1 MAPVKLSVREY
12 TARSADGEPL
22 FLLHGLL
29 GSSIN
34 WHGIARRLAG
44 TRTVFAPDLRNH
56 GRSPGAGEMTYPA
69 IADDLAM
76 LLEAKGIPQAT
87 VIGHSMGGKAA
98 MWLAL
103 TRPERVGSL
112 VVADMA
118 PASYPNGLERVI
130 DPLLGLDLETIVDRR
145 DADDRLAGDL
155 PHPDL
160 RAYLLQNLVREE
172 GAWKWRVNLPV
183 LKGSLRQIAGFPDP
197 GGRQYAGGALF
208 LYGTDSD
215 YVTQTQLPA
224 IRNLF
229 PHARLRAVPGAG
241 HWLYKDQPD
250 AFVGAVQGFLRAG
263 HSDTGTGEIP
273 QRDT

>member
-1 MAPVKLSVREY
+1 MAPVNLSVREY
-12 TARSADGEPL
+12 TSRSAGGDPVL
-22 FLLHGLL
+22 LLHGLL
-29 GSSIN
+29 GSSVN
-34 WHGIARRLAG
+34 WHGIARRLAE

-56 GRSPGAGEMTYPA
+56 GRSPDAGEMSYPA
-69 IADDLAM
+69 MADDLAM
-76 LLEAKGIPQAT
+76 LLDAKGIPQAT

-103 TRPERVGSL
+103 TQPERVGSL
-112 VVADMA
+112 IVADMA

-130 DPLLGLDLETIVDRR
+130 DPLLGLDLGAIADRR

-155 PHPDL
+155 PHPDV
-160 RAYLLQNLVREE
+160 RAYLLQNLGREE
-172 GAWKWRVNLPV
+172 DGWKWWVNLPV
-183 LKGSLRQIAGFPDP
+183 LKASLKQIAGFPDP
-197 GGRQYAGGALF
+197 EDRQYAGAALF

-241 HWLYKDQPD
+241 HWLYSDQPD
-250 AFVGAVQGFLRAG
+250 AFISAVQGFLRAG
-263 HSDTGTGEIP
+263 QSDVGT
-273 QRDT
+273 